1 MGEPTSVPRSAAG
14 GLHYALVIV
23 LLGTLTI
30 TGAQGFLRFGY
41 AMILPS
47 MRDALGLSYA
57 QTGML
62 ATVSYVGY
70 LVAAAMAGVLV
81 VRFGSRRTIG
91 VGAVLAGV
99 AMFLTGA
106 VEDYEVALV
115 LQFIAGGAG
124 AAAISPAMSLAAP
137 WFAPRQRGRA
147 AGAMSAGGPLGSLI
161 TGPLMPALLLAF
173 GPVGWRYG
181 WFLLG
186 TAVMAVGLLDLAFLR
201 NRPAD
206 VGLAPFGATGEAGPQ
221 VQAPKARLRDAYGS
235 PVVWYLASLGF
246 LSTLGAIS
254 FNTFFGAY
262 LVGERGLSQETTGQL
277 WALSGAMGIVGGF
290 IWGGISDRVGR
301 KYALFGAYAVQA
313 VCFALFAAGGGLLVF
328 ALCAFLYGITA
339 RANFSVMAAYCGDL
353 LGPRLA
359 AAAFGVNGTLAG
371 AGMAI
376 GPAVAGAI
384 ADSTSSFA
392 LAFWLSA
399 GIALL
404 GALGS
409 LLLRHRPLAAR
420 QN

>member
-1 MGEPTSVPRSAAG
+1 MREPTSLPRPAAG
-14 GLHYALVIV
+14 GLHYAFIIV

-47 MRDALGLSYA
+47 MRDALGLNYA

-62 ATVSYVGY
+62 ATASYIGY
-70 LVAAAMAGVLV
+70 LLAAALAGVLV

-91 VGAVLAGV
+91 VGAVVAGV
-99 AMFLTGA
+99 AMFLTGT
-106 VEDYEVALV
+106 VRDYEVALV
-115 LQFIAGGAG
+115 LQLVAGGAG
-124 AAAISPAMSLAAP
+124 AAAISPTMSLAAP

-161 TGPLMPALLLAF
+161 TGPLMPALILAF
-173 GPVGWRYG
+173 GPLGWRYG

-186 TAVMAVGLLDLAFLR
+186 AMVMAVGLLDLAFLR

-206 VGLAPFGATGEAGPQ
+206 VGLAPFGDVANATPAAR
-221 VQAPKARLRDAYGS
+221 APKARLRDAYGS
-235 PVVWYLASLGF
+235 PLVWYLAGLGF

-254 FNTFFGAY
+254 FNTFFAAY
-262 LVGERGLSQETTGQL
+262 LVGEQGLSAETTGQL
-277 WALSGAMGIVGGF
+277 WAFSGAMGIIGGF
-290 IWGGISDRVGR
+290 LWGGISDRVGR
-301 KYALFGAYAVQA
+301 KYALFGAYLVQT
-313 VCFALFAAGGGLLVF
+313 VCFALFAAGGGVLVF

-359 AAAFGVNGTLAG
+359 AAAFGINGTLAG
-371 AGMAI
+371 AGMAV
-376 GPAVAGAI
+376 GPAVAGLI
-384 ADSTSSFA
+384 ADNTASFA

-409 LLLRHRPLAAR
+409 LPLRERPLAAR
-420 QN
+420 RD